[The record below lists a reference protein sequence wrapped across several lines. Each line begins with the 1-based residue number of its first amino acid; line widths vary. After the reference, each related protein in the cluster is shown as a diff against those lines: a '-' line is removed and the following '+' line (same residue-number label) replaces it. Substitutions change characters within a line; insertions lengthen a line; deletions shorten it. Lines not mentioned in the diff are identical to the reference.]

1 MPAKPIQISIETELL
16 SRIDRD
22 PEALARGRSAFI
34 RSAVELYL
42 AAKDGARVESRLI
55 QAYVGQA
62 DAMLEEVEDL
72 LSRPSWPSESKQPA
86 GPSPGPAW

>member
-1 MPAKPIQISIETELL
+1 MLYVANMPAKPIQISIETELL

-42 AAKDGARVESRLI
+42 AAKGRREVESRLT
-55 QAYVGQA
+55 QAYKGQA
-62 DAMLEEVEDL
+62 DTMLEEVVDL
-72 LSRPSWPSESKQPA
+72 LGRQSWPNE
-86 GPSPGPAW
+86 